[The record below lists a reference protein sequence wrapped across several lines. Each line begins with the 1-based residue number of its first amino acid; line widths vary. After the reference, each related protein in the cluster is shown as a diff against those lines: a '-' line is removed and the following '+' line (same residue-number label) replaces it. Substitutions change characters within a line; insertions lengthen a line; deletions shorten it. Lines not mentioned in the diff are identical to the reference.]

1 MAKDIDGGGDLG
13 SVRHLSADKHV
24 SGTAIY
30 ADDIPEAKDLL
41 HLYIA
46 MSDHAHAKLASVS
59 LDAVRKAAGVV
70 WVGCADD
77 IPGHNNVGP
86 VVADEP
92 LFAAS
97 ETSGGMVHFAGQAL
111 FAVAATSLTAA
122 RRAAK
127 RAKVIYE
134 PLDPVLTID
143 QAMQAESFLAPPSKI
158 TQGDAK
164 AAITAAEHRLTGSI
178 EIGGQD
184 HFYLEGQVAVAI
196 PGEDDEVQVI
206 SSNQHPS
213 ECQQIVAHVLDI
225 PANAVTVEVKR
236 LGGGFGGKETQANL
250 MAAAAALT
258 AKATGFPVKVRLDR
272 DQDMILTGKR
282 HDFLIDWEVGFDGEG
297 RIDGISFAHK
307 ARCGWSTDLSHAI
320 CDRAMFHADNCYY
333 LPAVDI
339 TSYRCRTNTVSGTA
353 FRGFGAPQGIL
364 GIERVIDRIAHHLDL
379 DPIDVRRTNLY
390 DHPSAIDDR
399 CETPYGMNVEDC
411 VIASIMDQIVRSSD
425 YRNRRKA
432 IDAWNAQ
439 SPFLK
444 KGIALTPVKFGISF
458 TTTHLNQAGALVHV
472 YRDGS
477 VLVTHGGV
485 EMGQGLH
492 TKIASIAAHEL
503 QLDLDR
509 IRISSTRTDKIPNTS
524 ATAASAGTDLNGM
537 AVKAACAGL
546 RSRLTRFLAEDS
558 GVELDKI
565 EFLPNR
571 VRFGT
576 DEISFEDLVQ
586 KAYLAREPLFATG
599 FYATPQIHWNA
610 DAGKG
615 RPFYYFAY
623 GAAVSEVLID
633 TLTGENRIT
642 RADILHDAGR
652 SLNPD
657 VDLGQVEGGFVQGAG
672 WLTTEELWWDD
683 NGHLKTHAPSTY
695 KIPCASDRPP
705 IMNLE
710 LWDKGVNREPTI
722 GRSKGIGEPPFMLA
736 ISVHQ
741 AISHAIGACG
751 DGTYPDLDTPA
762 TPERI
767 LNTITRLRK

>member
-1 MAKDIDGGGDLG
+1 MAKDFENSGDGGI
-13 SVRHLSADKHV
+13 RHLSADKHV
-24 SGTAIY
+24 SGKAIY
-30 ADDIPEAKDLL
+30 ADDIPEPQELL

-46 MSDHAHAKLASVS
+46 MSAHAHARLISVD
-59 LDAVRKAAGVV
+59 LGAVRSARDVV

-77 IPGHNNVGP
+77 IPGANNVGP

-97 ETSGGMVHFAGQAL
+97 ETSGGDVQTAGQAL
-111 FAVAATSLTAA
+111 FAVAATSPEAA

-127 RAKVIYE
+127 LAKIIY
-134 PLDPVLTID
+134 DPRDPILTID
-143 QAMQAESFLAPPSKI
+143 QAMDAKSFFGKPKRISR
-158 TQGDAK
+158 GDATAVM
-164 AAITAAEHRLTGSI
+164 AAARHRLTGTI

-184 HFYLEGQVAVAI
+184 HFYLEGQVAVAT
-196 PGEDDEVQVI
+196 PGEDDEMHVV

-250 MAAAAALT
+250 MAAAAAL
-258 AKATGFPVKVRLDR
+258 AARATECPVKIRLDR

-282 HDFLIDWEVGFDGEG
+282 HDFQIDWDVGFDDDG
-297 RIDGISFAHK
+297 RIEGVSFVQK

-320 CDRAMFHADNCYY
+320 CDRAMFHADNCYF

-353 FRGFGAPQGIL
+353 FRGFGAPQGMM

-379 DPIDVRRTNLY
+379 DPLEVRQANLY
-390 DHPSAIDDR
+390 DHPSAIEDR
-399 CETPYGMNVEDC
+399 CTTPFEMKVEDFI
-411 VIASIMDQIVRSSD
+411 VASLLDQVARTSD
-425 YRNRRKA
+425 YRARRRA
-432 IDAWNAQ
+432 IAEWNSR
-439 SPFLK
+439 SPLLK
-444 KGIALTPVKFGISF
+444 KGIALTPVKFGVSF

-509 IRISSTRTDKIPNTS
+509 IRVSSTRTDKIPNTS

-546 RSRLTRFLAEDS
+546 RSRLTRFLADDTDIDVSE
-558 GVELDKI
+558 V

-571 VRFGT
+571 VRYGA
-576 DEISFEDLVQ
+576 DEISFADLVE
-586 KAYLAREPLFATG
+586 KAYIAREPLFATG
-599 FYATPQIHWNA
+599 FYATPQIHW
-610 DAGKG
+610 DPETGRG

-623 GAAVSEVLID
+623 GAAVTEVLID
-633 TLTGENRIT
+633 TLTGENRMM
-642 RADILHDAGR
+642 RVDALLDAGR

-657 VDLGQVEGGFVQGAG
+657 IDLGQLEGGFLQGAG

-683 NGHLKTHAPSTY
+683 HGHLKTHAPSTY

-705 IMNLE
+705 VMNLK
-710 LWDKGVNREPTI
+710 LWDKGINREPTI

-736 ISVHQ
+736 MSVHH
-741 AISHAIGACG
+741 AISHAIGSCG
-751 DGTYPDLDTPA
+751 DGGYPDLDTPA

-767 LNTITRLRK
+767 LAAITKLRK